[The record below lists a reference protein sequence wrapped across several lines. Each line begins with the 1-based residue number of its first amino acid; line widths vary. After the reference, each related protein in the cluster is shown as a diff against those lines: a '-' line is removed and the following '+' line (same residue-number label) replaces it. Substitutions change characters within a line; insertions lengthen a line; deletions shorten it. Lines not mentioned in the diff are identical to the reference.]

1 MDRQF
6 LDLLASLNQIGSAI
20 NRISPGDN
28 PDARAALQLIVKS
41 ATQVVPDA
49 SAVLYTY
56 DAVHDQFEPNSR
68 VSAGER
74 LVNPAPDEPR
84 PQGIGMRAIRQRRR
98 VLSYEEPDLFIHPV
112 LAQMG
117 ARAVACF
124 PLVVADQ
131 PVGALYMYL
140 YEERPFS
147 ELEQLMIDNLV
158 NQAAIAISQIR
169 RLAGIQRDL
178 TRKEEE
184 LRHLRRAGL
193 LISSRLQL
201 DETLE
206 AILQMALEVTGARYG
221 IFRLMDRD
229 GQYLVTKA
237 IAGEHLARPM
247 VEELPITEKSVMTW
261 VALNRRPV
269 LVRDLH
275 EPPWDR
281 IYIPLDAGLEMRAEL
296 AVPLIGASGRLEGVL
311 NLESP
316 EVAAFDEDDRRLLQ
330 TLASQAVIAIQEVRL
345 LDALQEAAQ
354 WVVNQPLT
362 RALTRLAELGCE
374 LLNAMAIQVWAW
386 NGGDLRLAAAI
397 GEPRLEPLPAPESL
411 ERQALN
417 RREMV
422 VLQSPAR
429 SQRAWVTPLLG
440 SSELIEDSV
449 GSDSPEKDIHR
460 EAQAPVLGVFSV
472 YGPAAEV
479 GLLDWDHKVL
489 ACLANYAVLALQ
501 NATHQDALK
510 NAQEQRAVAET
521 FAAVGDIAA
530 NLLHQLNN
538 KIGTIPVRV
547 QGIQDKCDDLVS
559 NDRYLAAN
567 LAEIERS
574 ASDAMAAVRENL
586 AQLRPIQIAEIS
598 VLDCVREALA
608 EARLPAEIRVNLQS
622 LDSLPAVLAGQ
633 TSLAWVFANLCQN
646 ACEALGGTGKI
657 LISGA
662 LNKGW
667 VEVTVH
673 DDGPGIPPELH
684 ERIFELNFSGH
695 RGARPSK
702 LGFGLWWVK
711 TLMVRLGGSVSVE
724 SDARPGATF
733 RLKLPAVGL
742 SREGA
747 E

>member
-6 LDLLASLNQIGSAI
+6 LDLLASLNQIGAAI
-20 NRISPGDN
+20 NHISPGEN
-28 PDARAALQLIVKS
+28 PDARAALQLIVES

-49 SAVLYTY
+49 SAVVYTY
-56 DAVHDQFEPNSR
+56 DAIHDQFEPDSR

-74 LVNPAPDEPR
+74 LANSAHDEPR
-84 PQGIGMRAIRQRRR
+84 PTGIGMRAIRQQRR
-98 VLSYEEPDLFIHPV
+98 VLSYEEPDLMIHPV
-112 LAQMG
+112 LAEMG

-201 DETLE
+201 NETLE

-221 IFRLMDRD
+221 IFRLMDRE
-229 GQYLVTKA
+229 GKHLLTKA
-237 IAGEHLARPM
+237 IAGDNLARPI
-247 VEELPITEKSVMTW
+247 VEELAIKEKSVMTW

-275 EPPWDR
+275 EAPWDR
-281 IYIPLDAGLEMRAEL
+281 IYVPLDAGLEMRSEL

-330 TLASQAVIAIQEVRL
+330 SLAAQAVIAIQEVRL

-354 WVVNQPLT
+354 WVVNQSHT
-362 RALTRLAELGCE
+362 QALTRLAELGCE
-374 LLNAMAIQVWAW
+374 LLNATAIQVRIWV
-386 NGGDLRLAAAI
+386 GGDLQLAAAF
-397 GEPRLEPLPAPESL
+397 GEPELEPLPSPDGL
-411 ERQALN
+411 ERQAVAS
-417 RREMV
+417 RQMV
-422 VLQSPAR
+422 VQQSPAR

-440 SSELIEDSV
+440 SSELPEDSLSSLA
-449 GSDSPEKDIHR
+449 GPDGL
-460 EAQAPVLGVFSV
+460 AQAPILGVFSV
-472 YGPAAEV
+472 YGPAAEA

-501 NATHQDALK
+501 NAAHQDALK

-547 QGIQDKCDDLVS
+547 QGIQDKCAEIVS
-559 NDRYLAAN
+559 NDRYLAVN

-574 ASDAMAAVRENL
+574 ANDAMAVVRENL
-586 AQLRPIQIAEIS
+586 AQLRPIQMAEIS
-598 VLDCVREALA
+598 VLECVREALA
-608 EARLPAEIRVNLQS
+608 EAHLPAGIRVNLQH
-622 LDSLPAVLAGQ
+622 LETLPAVLAGQ
-633 TSLAWVFANLCQN
+633 TSLAWVFTNLCQN
-646 ACEALGGTGKI
+646 ASEALAGTGEI
-657 LISGA
+657 LISGV

-667 VEVTVH
+667 VDVTVH
-673 DDGPGIPPELH
+673 DAGPGIPPELH
-684 ERIFELNFSGH
+684 ERIFELNFSGR
-695 RGARPSK
+695 RGQRPSK

-711 TLMVRLGGSVSVE
+711 TLMVRLGGSVTVE
-724 SDARPGATF
+724 SDANPGATF
-733 RLKLPAVGL
+733 RLKLPAAGS
-742 SREGA
+742 SRKEA
-747 E
+747 